1 MKPGHWTVLAL
12 AVAAV
17 VAAAAIRVGKLDKD
31 RGRDENGVK
40 RAEITTELLTIGLN
54 KPTLW
59 VYYNNSEVNAR
70 YWADFGARSSHA
82 LNVPALN
89 LFYNTIVQQNGDTY
103 RIEVISGLS
112 DLALRLGGQ
121 EALPPSLQNPHTVVG
136 EAEEDWIR
144 AAVLARYGG
153 LWVSSSV
160 VCISPFGALGNK
172 VVAFGEDDAPMYGGS
187 KCPGF
192 RALWS
197 PRPAEPMMVD
207 WETRCRDRLTHQ
219 LGGRQFR
226 GDAKSDWIELSPH
239 YSTEVHVAAE
249 LGRNTRTGKKLE
261 LEDILAVGTEGHLPF
276 PIPATTVYVVVPA
289 ADLRDRRAFGWFVR
303 RSEEQIMSSDMVV
316 RYLIEMG
323 SGSTQM

>member
-1 MKPGHWTVLAL
+1 MKPGHWAVLAL

-40 RAEITTELLTIGLN
+40 RAEITPELLKIGLT

-59 VYYNNSEVNAR
+59 VYYNDSEVNAR
-70 YWADFGARSSHA
+70 YWADFGARSSRA

-89 LFYNTIVQQNGDTY
+89 LFYETIVQQNGNTY

-121 EALPPSLQNPHTVVG
+121 ESMPPSLQNPLTVVG

-160 VCISPFGALGNK
+160 VCISPFGTLGNK
-172 VVAFGEDDAPMYGGS
+172 VVAFGEDDVPMYSGS

-207 WETRCRDRLTHQ
+207 WEARCRDRLTNQ
-219 LGGRQFR
+219 LGGRLR

-289 ADLRDRRAFGWFVR
+289 ADLRDRRAFGWFLR
-303 RSEEQIMSSDMVV
+303 MSEEQIMSADMVV

-323 SGSTQM
+323 RGSTQM